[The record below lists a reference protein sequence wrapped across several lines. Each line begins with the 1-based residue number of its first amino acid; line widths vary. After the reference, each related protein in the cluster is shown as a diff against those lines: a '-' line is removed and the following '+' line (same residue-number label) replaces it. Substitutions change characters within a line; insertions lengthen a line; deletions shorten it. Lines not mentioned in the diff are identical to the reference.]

1 MTAAY
6 VMSVCRECNGDGEV
20 LFNNSYNR
28 DPQCVDWA
36 ICGACDG
43 EGVVRCPGCPDC
55 DPTFDASSSASKP
68 EDGAQPAALSSIH
81 IDRPVY
87 RRTRHHGEQTAS
99 PSGPAGRVEPD
110 ESEAA

>member
-1 MTAAY
+1 MT
-6 VMSVCRECNGDGEV
+6 SHNTLRCHGDGEFLV
-20 LFNNSYNR
+20 NDSLDPR
-28 DPQCVDWA
+28 DA
-36 ICGACDG
+36 Y
-43 EGVVRCPGCPDC
+43 EVRCPGCPDC
-55 DPTFDASSSASKP
+55 DPTFDASSSASKS